1 MEEKKITLFGVI
13 KSLLL
18 QEPEFQ
24 GFVYRKR
31 GNRFSL
37 KFNGGSFYIELG
49 MQQWDSVWSLH
60 IWGSISVR
68 YDICFKWFEKFCVR
82 TLQDQ
87 RDTSLLGESFDMAGL
102 DYSYVVHNDKELF
115 DNDYFV
121 FKSALVYLMK
131 NFIPKY
137 SSLTKIYNERVLP
150 IIKGEKSDFR
160 NLGVEEEFEYLTI
173 CRIIAPGNYEI
184 LKQKAQDSFRLKY
197 QRKEVN
203 YMRYHDRIPE
213 IFEYLESLDLEAMM
227 HKKGWTKG
235 EVISLAQFE

>member
-24 GFVYRKR
+24 GFVFRKQ
-31 GNRFSL
+31 NNKFVF
-37 KFNGGSFYIELG
+37 KFNGGAFFIEIRRV
-49 MQQWDSVWSLH
+49 MKWSYEYTAA
-60 IWGSISVR
+60 ISVR
-68 YDICFKWFEKFCVR
+68 YDICFKWFEKFSFKS
-82 TLQDQ
+82 LQDQ
-87 RDTSLLGESFDMAGL
+87 RQNYLFGESFDMAGL
-102 DYSYVVHNDKELF
+102 KRSYEVHNDKELF
-115 DNDYFV
+115 DNDYSV

-137 SSLTKIYNERVLP
+137 SSLTKVYNELVLP
-150 IIKGEKSDFR
+150 IIKGEKSEFR
-160 NLGVEEEFEYLTI
+160 DISADTEFEYLTV

-197 QRKEVN
+197 QRKELN

-227 HKKGWTKG
+227 RKKGWTKD
-235 EVISLAQFE
+235 EVVSLAQFE